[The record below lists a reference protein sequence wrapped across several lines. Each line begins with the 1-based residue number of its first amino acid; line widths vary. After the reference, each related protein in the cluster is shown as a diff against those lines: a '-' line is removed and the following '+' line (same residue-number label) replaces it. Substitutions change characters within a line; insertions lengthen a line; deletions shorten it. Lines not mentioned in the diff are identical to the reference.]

1 VGMNKDDV
9 IRLDR
14 RAALKLFG
22 VGVTSVGGILALA
35 GCSKAP
41 EQATAPAAAPAAK
54 PAAGGLCQFKVPV
67 DEAARQM
74 RRTVQYKEK
83 SDQPGKMC
91 SNCSQFI
98 PGKYG
103 DCGGCKLFDGGV
115 SPGGVC
121 LSYAPVGAPAA
132 PGTAPAAPAAA
143 PGKAG

>member
-1 VGMNKDDV
+1 VGVNKDDV

-41 EQATAPAAAPAAK
+41 EQAAAPAAK
-54 PAAGGLCQFKVPV
+54 APAAGGLCQFKVPV

-83 SDQPGKMC
+83 SDQPGKNC

-98 PGKYG
+98 ANKYG

-115 SPGGVC
+115 SPGGLC
-121 LSYAPVGAPAA
+121 LSYAPLGAPGA
-132 PGTAPAAPAAA
+132 PGTSPAAPAAT

>member
-1 VGMNKDDV
+1 MGVNKDDV

-22 VGVTSVGGILALA
+22 VGVTSVGGILAFA
-35 GCSKAP
+35 GCTKAP
-41 EQATAPAAAPAAK
+41 EEAAPAAAPK

-67 DEAARQM
+67 DEAARTM

-98 PGKYG
+98 AGKYG

-121 LSYAPVGAPAA
+121 LSYAPIGAPAA
-132 PGTAPAAPAAA
+132 PGTAPAAPAAPA